1 MDTNINTTLEV
12 RNKREGKS
20 NLKSFGLDQ
29 VLLTND
35 YYVNALQKD
44 VEYLLAFDAKKL
56 LAGFYDT
63 AGINIDGVTRYEGWE
78 NLLIGGHTI
87 GHYLTACVNAY
98 MGANT
103 PEQQKTELLD
113 MITML
118 IHGLKECQEAIGT
131 GYLFAA
137 PLLDRDNIELQFD
150 HVENNRTNIF
160 TQAWVPWYTMH
171 KIFEGLISVAAM
183 KTEAAKE
190 VAGEALH
197 VLTKL
202 GEWTY
207 NRTMSWSQE
216 TRKTVLGIEYGG
228 MNDCLYDLYQ
238 LTGNEM
244 FADAAHAFDQTE
256 LFEKIY
262 HGKKGDHVLNNY
274 HANTTIPKFA
284 GALNRYISYMD
295 DESVEADIYLEYAKA
310 FWDMVVNHHTYITGG
325 NSEWEHFGLDGILD
339 GERTNCNN
347 ETCNAYNMLKM
358 TMKLFMITGEAKY
371 ADYYENTFIN
381 SIMSSQNPETGMT
394 TYFQPMA
401 TGFFKVYGERFTKFW
416 CCTGSGMENFSKLG
430 ESFYFHKD
438 NLLVVNQYI
447 SSVLMWE
454 EKGVKVKQVS
464 NLPANDKVDITLE
477 STRECAELDITIAL
491 RLPEWLLGTARIVI
505 DGNEYE
511 YENIKGYAYISGPLK
526 TGTSISITL
535 PMEVKAFSLPDQKDI
550 YGFKYGPVVLSAL
563 LGTSDMEE
571 STTGVIVTIPL
582 AKNIENVYTKNGD
595 DVITVLNDSVDE
607 FIANINKY
615 LIRDVSAG
623 ELRFTLTN
631 TDANLTFVPHYSQ
644 HKERYG
650 IYWYFVSEKDQLE
663 GRSGETTEYIR
674 LDTVQPGYGQYEN
687 DDLHNLQE
695 SGSGST
701 GQTLAGTSRYANAS
715 GSFSYRMVVDTK
727 NGTSLIATLKKED
740 SGKTLRILVKDTIV
754 YELIL
759 PLEADTDEYDVAIKL
774 PNEVLKEHVEMVE
787 VNGHSREAVVFTFE
801 GAKGEASARICN
813 FLYSIQR

>member
-1 MDTNINTTLEV
+1 MDTITNTTLKE
-12 RNKREGKS
+12 KMTRESRS
-20 NLKSFGLDQ
+20 NLESFGLDQ

-35 YYVNALQKD
+35 YFVNATQKD
-44 VEYLLAFDAKKL
+44 ITYLLAFDARKL

-63 AGINIDGVTRYEGWE
+63 AGINTNGVTRYEGWE

-98 MGANT
+98 IGVNT
-103 PEQQKTELLD
+103 PEQQKSELLA
-113 MITML
+113 MITVL
-118 IHGLKECQEAIGT
+118 IEGLKECQDAIGT

-137 PLLDRDNIELQFD
+137 PILERDNIELQFD

-171 KIFEGLISVAAM
+171 KIFEGLLSVAAM
-183 KTEAAKE
+183 KQEASKE
-190 VAGEALH
+190 VAGMALE
-197 VLTKL
+197 VVKKI

-207 NRTMSWSQE
+207 NRAMSWSKE
-216 TRKTVLGIEYGG
+216 TRNTVLGIEYGG

-238 LTGNEM
+238 LTGNQM

-262 HGKKGDHVLNNY
+262 RAKNGDHALNNH

-284 GALNRYISYMD
+284 GALNRYISYME
-295 DESVEADIYLEYAKA
+295 DESVDVDIYLEYAKA

-347 ETCNAYNMLKM
+347 ETCNAYNMLKI
-358 TMKLFMITGEAKY
+358 TMKLFMITGDVKY
-371 ADYYENTFIN
+371 ASYYENTFLN

-416 CCTGSGMENFSKLG
+416 CCTGSGMENFTKLG

-447 SSVLMWE
+447 SSELIWD

-464 NLPANDKVDITLE
+464 NLPACNKVEIILESIGESEEIDITV
-477 STRECAELDITIAL
+477 AL
-491 RLPEWLLGTARIVI
+491 RLPEWLADAAIIEVDGT
-505 DGNEYE
+505 DYK
-511 YENIKGYAYISGPLK
+511 YENIKGYAYIRGPLK
-526 TGTSISITL
+526 NGTTISITL
-535 PMEVKAFSLPDQKDI
+535 PMEVKAFPLPDNKDV

-582 AKNIENVYTKNGD
+582 EKNIETVYTEHGD
-595 DVITVLNDSVDE
+595 DVITVSKDSVDE
-607 FIANINKY
+607 FITNINEY
-615 LIRDVSAG
+615 MIRDERA
-623 ELRFTLTN
+623 EALRFTLTN
-631 TDANLTFVPHYSQ
+631 TNANLIFVPHFSQ

-650 IYWYFVSEKDQLE
+650 IYWYFVSESDQE
-663 GRSGETTEYIR
+663 EARKGDKEEYTR

-687 DDLHNLQE
+687 DALHNLQE
-695 SGSGST
+695 IGAGST
-701 GQTLAGTSRYANAS
+701 GQTLAGTSRYAKANGA
-715 GSFSYRMVVDTK
+715 FSYRMVVDTE
-727 NGTSLIATLKKED
+727 NGTSLIVTLKKED
-740 SGKTLRILVKDTIV
+740 AGKTLRVLVKETVV
-754 YELIL
+754 YELTL
-759 PLEADTDEYDVAIKL
+759 SSEVETEEYEVVVKL
-774 PNEVLKEHVEMVE
+774 PSKVLKENVEMVE
-787 VNGHSREAVVFTFE
+787 VNGHRKEAVVFTFV
-801 GAKGEASARICN
+801 GAKGEESARICT
-813 FLYSIQR
+813 FLYSIQG